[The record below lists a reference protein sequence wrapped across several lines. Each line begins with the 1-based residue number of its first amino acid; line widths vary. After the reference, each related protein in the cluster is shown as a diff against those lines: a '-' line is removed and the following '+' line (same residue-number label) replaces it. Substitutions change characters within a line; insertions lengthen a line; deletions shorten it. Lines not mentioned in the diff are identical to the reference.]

1 MNQALGTMA
10 RVLAWALAIAL
21 VALPVVAVVNG
32 WIGAERFPLTK
43 LRVSGDMRH
52 VDPAAVQKLL
62 LPYARKGFFAVELD
76 DAQAALAR
84 LPWVES
90 AEVSKKWPDV
100 LEVSIHEHRPLAL
113 WDEDKLLSERGRIYP
128 RSAMGDALPK
138 GLPQLGGDPRQVAEV
153 LAFYNQTRE
162 LFAPIGLGVRELRQD
177 ARGSW
182 SLRLSNGAQVLI
194 GRQDAESRVRRF
206 AELMPKLI
214 APQGRA
220 LRRADLRYANGF
232 ALQWSE
238 APSPQAIPRKIA

>member
-1 MNQALGTMA
+1 MN
-10 RVLAWALAIAL
+10 VLLRIAAIAIAIAL
-21 VALPVVAVVNG
+21 IALPVVAFVNG

-238 APSPQAIPRKIA
+238 APFPQAIPRKIA

>member
-1 MNQALGTMA
+1 MN
-10 RVLAWALAIAL
+10 VLLRIAAIAIAIAL
-21 VALPVVAVVNG
+21 IALPVVAFVNG

-100 LEVSIHEHRPLAL
+100 LEVRIHEHRPLAL

>member
-1 MNQALGTMA
+1 MN
-10 RVLAWALAIAL
+10 VLLRIAGIAIAIAL
-21 VALPVVAVVNG
+21 IALPVVAFVNG

-238 APSPQAIPRKIA
+238 APSPQDIPRKIA

>member
-1 MNQALGTMA
+1 MN
-10 RVLAWALAIAL
+10 VLLRIAAIAIAIAL
-21 VALPVVAVVNG
+21 IALPVVAFVNG

-52 VDPAAVQKLL
+52 VDPAAVQNVL

-100 LEVSIHEHRPLAL
+100 LEVRIHEHRPLAL

>member
-1 MNQALGTMA
+1 MN
-10 RVLAWALAIAL
+10 VLLRIAGIAIAIAL
-21 VALPVVAVVNG
+21 IALPVVAFVNG

-182 SLRLSNGAQVLI
+182 SLRLSDGAQVLI

>member
-1 MNQALGTMA
+1 MNQAFGTMA
-10 RVLAWALAIAL
+10 RILAWALAIAL

>member
-1 MNQALGTMA
+1 MN
-10 RVLAWALAIAL
+10 VLLRIAAIAIAIAL
-21 VALPVVAVVNG
+21 IALPVVAFVNG

-100 LEVSIHEHRPLAL
+100 LEVRIHEHRPLAL

-153 LAFYNQTRE
+153 LAFYNLSRE

-194 GRQDAESRVRRF
+194 GRQDAETRVRRF

>member
-1 MNQALGTMA
+1 M
-10 RVLAWALAIAL
+10 
-21 VALPVVAVVNG
+21 
-32 WIGAERFPLTK
+32 
-43 LRVSGDMRH
+43 
-52 VDPAAVQKLL
+52 
-62 LPYARKGFFAVELD
+62 
-76 DAQAALAR
+76 
-84 LPWVES
+84 
-90 AEVSKKWPDV
+90 
-100 LEVSIHEHRPLAL
+100 
-113 WDEDKLLSERGRIYP
+113 
-128 RSAMGDALPK
+128 
-138 GLPQLGGDPRQVAEV
+138 

>member
-1 MNQALGTMA
+1 MN
-10 RVLAWALAIAL
+10 VLLRIAAIAIAIAL
-21 VALPVVAVVNG
+21 IALPVVAFVNG

-194 GRQDAESRVRRF
+194 GRQDAETRVRRF

>member
-1 MNQALGTMA
+1 MN
-10 RVLAWALAIAL
+10 VLLRIAGIAIAIAL
-21 VALPVVAVVNG
+21 IALPVVAFVNG